1 MHDDFNAFLDD
12 LDNRPLES
20 GRRIKPKQTYPCGQC
35 AGTGMY
41 QGVRIHQPKEKCF
54 ACRGTGYFTKSPEK
68 RAAAKARREARKAK
82 EKFAVIDAYE
92 AKHPELVAFLRE
104 ATKWSQFAIDLV
116 ANLST
121 GREPT
126 ERQEQAAYSML
137 AKHQQRNE
145 RIAQERKQAQVEVD
159 LAPIR
164 TMFETAVSNG
174 YKRPC
179 YRAEGLVI
187 NRAPDTGNNPG
198 ALYVKNEDGVY
209 MGKILG
215 TTYSPNREGREGKA
229 AELLMAIASDPLAAA
244 LRYGQR
250 TGRCSCCGREL
261 TKEASIEA
269 GIGPVCATKW
279 GL

>member
-1 MHDDFNAFLDD
+1 MNEDFNSFLDSLAND
-12 LDNRPLES
+12 PLPTRS
-20 GRRIKPKQTYPCGQC
+20 SSKPKQTYPCGQC

-68 RAAAKARREARKAK
+68 RAAAKARRDNRKQA
-82 EKFAVIDAYE
+82 ERRTVADAYE
-92 AKHPELVAFLRE
+92 AKHPLLVPFLRD
-104 ATKWSQFAIDLV
+104 ATKWSQLAIDLL

-137 AKHQQRNE
+137 AKHQAREQ
-145 RIAQERKQAQVEVD
+145 AKQAERKQSTVEVD

-164 TMFETAVSNG
+164 SMFETAVSNG
-174 YKRPC
+174 YKKPC

-198 ALYVKNEDGVY
+198 ALYVKDEQGTY

-215 TTYSPNREGREGKA
+215 TTFTPNREGREGKA
-229 AELLMAIASDPLAAA
+229 ADLLNAIAADPLAAA

-261 TKEASIEA
+261 TRESSINA
-269 GIGPVCATKW
+269 GIGPICAEKW

>member
-1 MHDDFNAFLDD
+1 MNDDFSAFLDD

-20 GRRIKPKQTYPCGQC
+20 GKRMKPAKTYPCGQC

-68 RAAAKARREARKAK
+68 RAAAKARRDARKAK
-82 EKFAVIDAYE
+82 AKFEVIDSYE
-92 AKHPELVAFLRE
+92 AKHPALVAFLRE

-121 GREPT
+121 GVTPT

-137 AKHQQRNE
+137 AKHQAREEAKRAE
-145 RIAQERKQAQVEVD
+145 RVQSQVEVD
-159 LAPIR
+159 LSSIR

-174 YKRPC
+174 YKKPC

-198 ALYVKNEDGVY
+198 ALYVKSEQGIY

-215 TTYSPNREGREGKA
+215 TTFTPNREGREGKA
-229 AELLMAIASDPLAAA
+229 ADLLSAIASDPLAAA

-261 TKEASIEA
+261 TKEASINA